1 MLKFARDIIS
11 IMKKSFVF
19 IITLLLSLTIALV
32 AVPNSAAQN
41 PIVTELWFDPM
52 HVNDVAVSRN
62 GNYIA
67 AVNDTGLFFFLWN
80 QSTPLWW
87 YNNNTNDEQFLS
99 VAISADGS
107 YVIIGNNSYP
117 PTGPATG
124 SIYYFGNCTIRAG
137 HQAADSYNWT
147 SNHFW
152 GWGTPSVERG
162 TIDMSDNGEYV
173 AVGGTGPNLYMF
185 FNSTTRSGTML
196 NENWS
201 IMIEG
206 DVQAL
211 DMSPD
216 GQYVAFGGGEALDGI
231 IAFVIDANTMS
242 HSTVWTAED
251 LTNGIRDIAISDDG
265 SAVCASARW
274 GDLYYWANAKALTG
288 NPSSTWNSSLNF
300 GCVGTSSDGDMV
312 VAGSVLFSLH
322 LWDNALAR
330 SGSNSPE
337 TWTNLYGEDV
347 YDVAISDDGKI
358 IAAVMPYGDG
368 PAHVYFF
375 TDQNVTIG
383 NFTEPPYLTMLSMS
397 GDGRVAAAGGD
408 LEDSLHVFYIARETI
423 VEMKP
428 VGGELIVLD
437 KLTLLAPYLTL
448 VALVA
453 GTAAAGALLRRR
465 IP

>member
-1 MLKFARDIIS
+1 
-11 IMKKSFVF
+11 MKKSFVF
-19 IITLLLSLTIALV
+19 MTTLLLSLTITLV

-41 PIVTELWFDPM
+41 PVVTELWSDPM

-67 AVNDTGLFFFLWN
+67 AVNDTGLFFFWWN

-87 YNNNTNDEQFLS
+87 YNNNTIDEQFLS

-107 YVIIGNNSYP
+107 YVIVGNNSYP
-117 PTGPATG
+117 PTAPSTG

-137 HQAADSYNWT
+137 HQATNGYNWT
-147 SNHFW
+147 SSHFF
-152 GWGTPSVERG
+152 GEGTPSVERG
-162 TIDMSDNGEYV
+162 TIDISDNGEYV
-173 AVGGTGPNLYMF
+173 AVGGTGYNLYMF
-185 FNSTTRSGTML
+185 FNSTKRSGSGL
-196 NENWS
+196 NDNWS
-201 IMIEG
+201 IGVGI
-206 DVQAL
+206 DVWAL

-216 GQYVAFGGGEALDGI
+216 GQYIAFGGGSTPNGFV
-231 IAFVIDANTMS
+231 AFVIHANTMS
-242 HSTVWTAED
+242 YYKAWNAWNLD
-251 LTNGIRDIAISDDG
+251 AIRDIAISDDG
-265 SAVCASARW
+265 SAVCASGRW
-274 GDLYYWANAKALTG
+274 GNLSYWADAKALTG
-288 NPSSTWNSSLNF
+288 NPSSTWNSSLSF
-300 GCVGTSSDGDMV
+300 GCIDTSSDGDMV
-312 VAGSVLFSLH
+312 VAGSVAFSLH

-337 TWTNLYGEDV
+337 TWTNLYGEDI

-368 PAHVYFF
+368 PAHVCFF

-383 NFTEPPYLTMLSMS
+383 NFTEPPGLTMLSMS
-397 GDGRVAAAGGD
+397 GDGRVVAAGGD
-408 LEDSLHVFYIARETI
+408 AEDSLHVFYIARE
-423 VEMKP
+423 MNP

-437 KLTLLAPYLTL
+437 KLTLLAPYLAL

-453 GTAAAGALLRRR
+453 GTAAAGALLRKR